1 MKRRLRPGLAAI
13 IMFACI
19 LGNRAL
25 EADPVLHVLVQLPM
39 LGLCGA
45 LLAPRREWRW
55 AQGGFAPLLAA
66 LFGIAFWMLP
76 RSIDGAV
83 SFPLMTLAKFLS
95 VPLIGALLVIGWRQ
109 AHALLRGFLKAQ
121 AISMAGFMAFLFTHS
136 PVRLCNNYLIDD
148 QWRLGF
154 GFLFLAIGLAM
165 AWTIP
170 LLFKAGP
177 VALPGTR
184 EKLAFSL
191 QSGASA

>member
-13 IMFACI
+13 IMLSCL

-39 LGLCGA
+39 LGLCGV
-45 LLAPRREWRW
+45 LLSPRCEWRW

-95 VPLIGALLVIGWRQ
+95 VPLIGALLAIGWRQ

-121 AISMAGFMAFLFTHS
+121 AVSMAGFMAFLFTHS

-170 LLFKAGP
+170 LLFNARP
-177 VALPGTR
+177 RALPLTR
-184 EKLAFSL
+184 TKSMTPV
-191 QSGASA
+191 QSGTST

>member
-25 EADPVLHVLVQLPM
+25 EADPVLHVLVQLPL
-39 LGLCGA
+39 LGVCGA

-170 LLFKAGP
+170 LLSNARSRASPRTRAEPIAP
-177 VALPGTR
+177 V
-184 EKLAFSL
+184 
-191 QSGASA
+191 QSGVSA